1 MPNTTNHK
9 EDAVQALISRDGSA
23 VALPVGSRVLRVSLD
38 TLVIVAIAAL
48 LGVVGLLAGG
58 SVDALKAAN
67 LGGSAIAGVDDFIAD
82 VTSNLKWLA
91 GAVALAAVIVIGL
104 LFLTGHSRAQDYA
117 IRFGLGCAVLAGG
130 TGIVA

>member
-1 MPNTTNHK
+1 MSHTTNNK

-23 VALPVGSRVLRVSLD
+23 VALNVGPCVMRVSIA
-38 TLVIVAIAAL
+38 TLVFVAFAGL
-48 LGVVGLLAGG
+48 LGALGVLTG
-58 SVDALKAAN
+58 SHVDALKAAN
-67 LGGSAIAGVDDFIAD
+67 LGGTAIDGVSGFIDGITA
-82 VTSNLKWLA
+82 NLKWLA

-117 IRFGLGCAVLAGG
+117 IRFALGCAILAGG